1 MKFRELVATTLLTIA
16 ATGVTAATAYGQP
29 EIYDPVVRGYDSGV
43 AYTASV
49 APDRTSAAVTLAD
62 GTFARTPEGVAV
74 VAADGSVVT
83 TVPTTMVSMFGQ
95 QVEVA
100 PEIDAAG
107 TTLTLTPVGAAIPE
121 PGAPQF
127 VGDAGSTLG
136 GVAIGCAIGAL
147 VGLVFFIVGVFPGC
161 VVGGL
166 IGAAA
171 GASR

>member
-16 ATGVTAATAYGQP
+16 ATGVTAATAYGQA
-29 EIYDPVVRGYDSGV
+29 EIYDPVVSGNESGV
-43 AYTASV
+43 SYTTSV
-49 APDRTSAAVTLAD
+49 APDRTSAVVTLD
-62 GTFARTPEGVAV
+62 SGTFARTPGGIAV
-74 VAADGSVVT
+74 LGPDGSVVT

-100 PEIDAAG
+100 PDIDAAG
-107 TTLTLTPVGAAIPE
+107 TTLTLSPVGAAVPE